1 MRNRFDL
8 NMMKKNIL
16 STLIFLLPFAAISC
30 GSGNDG
36 DSRETP
42 AGEDAA
48 AVQVQ
53 PQAGK
58 VGVGIPGEGREVR
71 ARFVG

>member
-1 MRNRFDL
+1 MRHRFDL

-48 AVQVQ
+48 AVQE
-53 PQAGK
+53 AGPWSWHLATK
-58 VGVGIPGEGREVR
+58 PC
-71 ARFVG
+71 